1 MELQVPGTK
10 IQRVAE
16 ECYISEDRRNS
27 KNIKDRISK
36 GLGIF
41 TKIMNILERVTL
53 GEDFPPTAILLRESI
68 FLNGILTNSEIW
80 YGLNKS

>member
-1 MELQVPGTK
+1 M
-10 IQRVAE
+10 QRVAE
-16 ECYISEDRRNS
+16 DCYLGDIISEDGRNS
-27 KNIKDRISK
+27 KNIKDMISK
-36 GLGIF
+36 GLGII